1 MILTKKIKININKGN
16 IPFYKNKYK
25 NIKIGDTAD
34 IDIIDVSK
42 YLRVI
47 VDVKCD
53 ICGKEQKIL
62 YSTYNRNI
70 SNYGIYT
77 CHKCSNIKNKK
88 TNLKRYGVESPL
100 QNKNIHKKVIDTC
113 LEKYGVENT
122 FSSDEKKDKI
132 KNTLLNRYRVNNPM
146 KNENI
151 KEKARNTCVDKYGV
165 ESFTKTNEYRI
176 KSKKTSL
183 KKYGVNHPM
192 KDKEICDKAIEN
204 ARLTRNNNIKNNNK
218 DIIDIDNE
226 NHIYKLRCKNCNS
239 VFDISYELFKNRI
252 RLNTELCTICNPPN
266 SSKSGYENIIHDFIK
281 DNVDNEIIRNE
292 RKLLDNKY
300 ELDIYIPELKLAFEF
315 NGLYWHNELNKPNKY
330 HLEKTELCEEKSIQ
344 LIHIYED
351 DWVYKS
357 DIIKS
362 MILNKLRK
370 TPNKIYARK
379 CEIKEINDNK
389 LIREFLEHN
398 HIQGFIG
405 SKFKIGL
412 FHENELVS
420 LMTFGKRRISMG
432 KKSSQEGEY
441 ELLRFCSKLN
451 TNVVGGANKLFKYFK
466 DNYKPKFITTYA
478 DRSWSTGGLYY
489 NLGFEFIG
497 KTDPNYYYII
507 DGVRRHRFGFRKDVL
522 VKEGY
527 DSNKTEHD
535 IMLDRGIYRIY
546 DSGNLKFEFI

>member
-1 MILTKKIKININKGN
+1 MIIDRKIEIKVNKKNIDHFKIKGYDVKLKDVINIKTEDLNHGSHKKIK
-16 IPFYKNKYK
+16 
-25 NIKIGDTAD
+25 
-34 IDIIDVSK
+34 
-42 YLRVI
+42 
-47 VDVKCD
+47 VKCD
-53 ICGKEQKIL
+53 VCGNEKEIMFQK
-62 YSTYNRNI
+62 Y
-70 SNYGIYT
+70 
-77 CHKCSNIKNKK
+77 IKNVNNGDFYACCSKCAQKKVKK
-88 TNLKRYGVESPL
+88 TNNDRFGSDYYTKT
-100 QNKNIHKKVIDTC
+100 NKYRNDIRQTN
-113 LEKYGVENT
+113 LEKYGVVEHHLQ
-122 FSSDEKKDKI
+122 S
-132 KNTLLNRYRVNNPM
+132 
-146 KNENI
+146 NEI
-151 KEKARNTCVDKYGV
+151 KEKIK
-165 ESFTKTNEYRI
+165 ETN
-176 KSKKTSL
+176 L
-183 KKYGVNHPM
+183 KKYGVVNPFESNEI
-192 KDKEICDKAIEN
+192 KEK
-204 ARLTRNNNIKNNNK
+204 IKETNLKKYGTDNPSKNKSVK
-218 DIIDIDNE
+218 DIISRKAKERWNKKNIEDEKVINYDNGFYIIMCDKG
-226 NHIYKLRCKNCNS
+226 HTYKICRKL
-239 VFDISYELFKNRI
+239 LANRKI
-252 RLNTELCTICNPPN
+252 IGTDLCTICNPPN
-266 SSKSGYENIIHDFIK
+266 SSKSGYENIIYDFIK

-357 DIIKS
+357 DIVKS

-379 CEIKEINDNK
+379 CEIREILDNK
-389 LIREFLEHN
+389 LVREFLEHN

-405 SKFKIGL
+405 SKVKIGL

-420 LMTFGKRRISMG
+420 LMTFGKRRVSMG

-441 ELLRFCSKLN
+441 ELLRFCSRLD

-466 DNYKPKFITTYA
+466 ENYKPKFITTYA

-489 NLGFEFIG
+489 NLGLKFKG

-507 DGVRRHRFGFRKDVL
+507 DGLRYHRFGFRKDVL

-527 DSNKTEHD
+527 DSNKTEHE

-546 DSGNLKFEFI
+546 DSGNLKFELNF